1 MRGAHKPWWLHG
13 EAWKQ
18 AKGEDEEEEDDEVLD
33 EDEDDKGGG

>member
-18 AKGEDEEEEDDEVLD
+18 VKGEDEEEEDDEVVD